1 MEQVKRCDPEP
12 PIRHDVVVVPTCG
25 LPRVLRS
32 ERRCAMGARDL
43 FYSEHLSFR
52 LNFDRPDGSILR
64 LDFDGTSLAR
74 EDWTVTLTAGTHAVR
89 LSRDELVHMGRVFP
103 MLAALNRPHADIV
116 GAVHLDLLHIE
127 EDADG

>member
-1 MEQVKRCDPEP
+1 
-12 PIRHDVVVVPTCG
+12 
-25 LPRVLRS
+25 
-32 ERRCAMGARDL
+32 MGARDL